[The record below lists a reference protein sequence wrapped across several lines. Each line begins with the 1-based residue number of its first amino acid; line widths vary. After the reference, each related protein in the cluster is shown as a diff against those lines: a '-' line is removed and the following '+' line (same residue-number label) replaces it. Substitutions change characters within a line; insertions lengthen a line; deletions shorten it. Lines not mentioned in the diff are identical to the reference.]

1 MTSSSLQLRFLFGVV
16 LTSISEFCY
25 CPNIVFFSFSLFHC
39 FSICAATTSVCPQTA
54 TLLVPRHPSATSS
67 VPHHR
72 MPRHRVP
79 RHRMPRHQVPRHRLI
94 SKFFSVQPS
103 PPRVCSFH
111 GFLLQKFHFHVFWCI
126 LGASKMLKIYHFH
139 VFWLLQKCSKSS
151 IFVCFGV

>member
-25 CPNIVFFSFSLFHC
+25 CLNTIFFSFSLFHC
-39 FSICAATTSVCPQTA
+39 FSICAATSSGGHRLPRYLCHA
-54 TLLVPRHPSATSS
+54 TRVPRHRCHVIECHS
-67 VPHHR
+67 H
-72 MPRHRVP
+72 HRVP

-111 GFLLQKFHFHVFWCI
+111 GFLLQKLHFHVFWCI
-126 LGASKMLKIYHFH
+126 LGASKMLKLAENKLN
-139 VFWLLQKCSKSS
+139 VCADSSLQ
-151 IFVCFGV
+151 